1 MHLVKKK
8 DSKVPLNL
16 FFNYLHL
23 LTRKTSEIILKDN
36 KLEFP
41 RLELQ
46 CWSGSLNLPQLTES
60 TTGCNFRLGFQG

>member
-23 LTRKTSEIILKDN
+23 LMRKTSEIILKDN

-41 RLELQ
+41 RLEL
-46 CWSGSLNLPQLTES
+46 
-60 TTGCNFRLGFQG
+60 